1 MLVQDEKRDSLHLR
15 FELCTYGI
23 PGSRDFRTFPKA
35 GAEKSGS
42 NIYSIFPPILSAKH
56 STTTISIMKKVCY
69 GSCFT
74 FGEDSKLEREQL
86 L

>member
-1 MLVQDEKRDSLHLR
+1 MLVQDEIRDSLHLR

-42 NIYSIFPPILSAKH
+42 NIYSVFPLIF
-56 STTTISIMKKVCY
+56 
-69 GSCFT
+69 
-74 FGEDSKLEREQL
+74 
-86 L
+86 